1 MTICWPPPAAIPH
14 PIDKRDYITPSP
26 TTRGQICVISDSREC
41 CIVSAARHSRGG
53 SPTSARTNDVQC
65 CLGAA
70 WECRQSDG
78 VSDVESTRYRRQLSP
93 GARPAPPT
101 LPRLPSLFSRQRT
114 LALLMQ
120 SGIQLTRCGAGRGAR
135 RSTRRGTDN
144 RRWRCVVRKTLP
156 TQQSVSS
163 LEAGWQ
169 WY

>member
-70 WECRQSDG
+70 WEYRQSDG
-78 VSDVESTRYRRQLSP
+78 VSDEESNRCRRQLSP

-101 LPRLPSLFSRQRT
+101 LPRLPSLFSRQQWT
-114 LALLMQ
+114 LLLMQ
-120 SGIQLTRCGAGRGAR
+120 SGTQLTRCGAGRGAGASLSVAPKTGAGGASSGKHR
-135 RSTRRGTDN
+135 QLN
-144 RRWRCVVRKTLP
+144 R
-156 TQQSVSS
+156 
-163 LEAGWQ
+163 A
-169 WY
+169 